1 MTDDRI
7 KADLQFMEARALLQQ
22 AYARICAGN
31 DFLRGEPEIELI
43 AELTKDLLDTTL
55 RNLGITRRHIE
66 KATGK
71 PRAVKAAAANIK
83 ALT

>member
-1 MTDDRI
+1 
-7 KADLQFMEARALLQQ
+7 LLRA
-22 AYARICAGN
+22 
-31 DFLRGEPEIELI
+31 EPEIELI